1 MPRHHTIWDSA
12 LKQQVDIEFTAEEE
26 TARDAEEAQLAI
38 EMAAAKERRAR
49 QEVLEAKLVDD
60 SITFEEMK
68 ELMRLRG

>member
-49 QEVLEAKLVDD
+49 QEVLEAKLADD
-60 SITFEEMK
+60 SITFDEMK